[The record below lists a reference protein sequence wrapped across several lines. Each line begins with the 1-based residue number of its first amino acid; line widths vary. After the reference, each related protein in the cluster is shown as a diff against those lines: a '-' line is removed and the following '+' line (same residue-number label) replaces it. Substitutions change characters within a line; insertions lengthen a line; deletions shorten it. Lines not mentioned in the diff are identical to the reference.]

1 MILLGASN
9 FPVTR
14 SNFAMHFRKCENF
27 RERER
32 EREREERNEKRWKCI
47 FFFVEFR
54 FFFAGNKVNNVIF
67 L

>member
-32 EREREERNEKRWKCI
+32 EREKRETRNDGNVY
-47 FFFVEFR
+47 FSSSNFVSFSQ
-54 FFFAGNKVNNVIF
+54 GTK
-67 L
+67 

>member
-32 EREREERNEKRWKCI
+32 ERERREKR
-47 FFFVEFR
+47 ETMEMY
-54 FFFAGNKVNNVIF
+54 IF
-67 L
+67 LRRISFLFRREQSK

>member
-47 FFFVEFR
+47 FFFVEFLFR
-54 FFFAGNKVNNVIF
+54 REQSK
-67 L
+67 

>member
-32 EREREERNEKRWKCI
+32 REKR
-47 FFFVEFR
+47 ETMEMY
-54 FFFAGNKVNNVIF
+54 IF
-67 L
+67 LRRISFLFRREQSK